1 MFKYDGYVVKT
12 TPDYKKAIKKG
23 DDFEELRCEVYQ
35 ESDKNMEKCL
45 NEFNMMPGFEFKERT
60 VVEIENGIMNIMNND
75 RAYLELQV
83 KQGKFERHSQ
93 LFYRAVEF
101 IKESMGGDDV
111 ENTLK
116 LCLGMTDEEIKE
128 TLDGLNEQEEAQGIE
143 MM

>member
-1 MFKYDGYVVKT
+1 MFKYYGYVVKT
-12 TPDYKKAIKKG
+12 TPDYKKAIKNG

-128 TLDGLNEQEEAQGIE
+128 TLDCLNEQEEAQGIE

>member
-12 TPDYKKAIKKG
+12 TPDYKKAIKNG

-93 LFYRAVEF
+93 LFYRAVELS
-101 IKESMGGDDV
+101 K
-111 ENTLK
+111 K
-116 LCLGMTDEEIKE
+116 
-128 TLDGLNEQEEAQGIE
+128 AWAE